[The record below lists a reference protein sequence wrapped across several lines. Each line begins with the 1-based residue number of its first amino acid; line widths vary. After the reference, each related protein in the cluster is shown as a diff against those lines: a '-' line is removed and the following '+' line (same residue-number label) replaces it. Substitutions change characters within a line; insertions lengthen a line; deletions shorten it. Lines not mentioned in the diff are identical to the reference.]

1 MEPKEIRR
9 AILGLAV
16 PASLEAVF
24 QMGLGFVDQVVIGRL
39 GEEPLAAVGLTNNLM
54 FLATLVL
61 GAISAG
67 ASILVAQ
74 HQGRRDGE
82 GVSRAAGSAIL
93 AAALVTVPLALVAG
107 VLPEQMMLALGA
119 APEVASS
126 GREFF
131 RFVALTLP
139 LSVIGTVMVAT
150 LRSLGDSRTPMAI
163 TLVSVGGNTVLNLV
177 LVFGLGPVPA
187 LGVAGAA
194 YATVLAQVL
203 RLGLLSWRLLRNGR
217 ALIQVRHW
225 VEPERRMLATLF
237 HLTFPIV
244 LTEVLW
250 ALGNFSYTLLSI
262 RLGTT
267 AMVASQMV
275 IATEGIFIMFSSGL
289 AVAALTLVGQDL
301 GAGDLEGMKAKA
313 REVIR
318 MGLGSAVLFGLALAA
333 VSLVEHLFYPN
344 VSQEALRLAILGI
357 LLNALFQPAKVMN
370 MLMGNGVLRA
380 GGDTR
385 FLLVAD
391 GVTVYAVGLPL
402 AILLAFP
409 MGMGLPGVF
418 IGRLAEEVARVALF
432 FARYRTPHWHQA
444 LAGAARPAA
453 HASS

>member
-1 MEPKEIRR
+1 
-9 AILGLAV
+9 

-61 GAISAG
+61 GALSAG
-67 ASILVAQ
+67 TSILVAQ

-82 GVSRAAGSAIL
+82 GVSRATGTAIL
-93 AAALVTVPLALVAG
+93 SSALVTLPLALLAVVA
-107 VLPEQMMLALGA
+107 PERMLLTLGA

-139 LSVIGTVMVAT
+139 LSVIGTVMVGA
-150 LRSLGDSRTPMAI
+150 LRSLGDSRTPMVI
-163 TLVSVGGNTVLNLV
+163 TLLSVGSNTVLNLV

-187 LGVAGAA
+187 LGVVGAA

-203 RLGLLSWRLLRNGR
+203 RLGLLSWRLLLNER
-217 ALIQVRHW
+217 APIQVRHW
-225 VEPERRMLATLF
+225 VEPDARMLKLLF
-237 HLTFPIV
+237 HLVYPIV

-250 ALGNFSYTLLSI
+250 ALGNFTYTLMSI

-267 AMVASQMV
+267 AMVATQMV
-275 IATEGIFIMFSSGL
+275 IATEGIFIMCSSGL
-289 AVAALTLVGQDL
+289 SVAALTLVGQDL

-313 REVIR
+313 RQVIR
-318 MGLGSAVLFGLALAA
+318 LGVGSSVLFGLALAA
-333 VSLVEHLFYPN
+333 VSLVEHRFYPN
-344 VSQEALRLAILGI
+344 VSPEALRLAILGI

-370 MLMGNGVLRA
+370 MVMGNGVLRA

-385 FLLVAD
+385 FLLIAD
-391 GVTVYAVGLPL
+391 AATVYAVGLPL

-409 MGMGLPGVF
+409 LGMGLPGIFV
-418 IGRLAEEVARVALF
+418 GRLAEEVARVALF
-432 FARYRTPHWHQA
+432 FLRYRTPRWHRA
-444 LAGAARPAA
+444 LAGPAQPVA
-453 HASS
+453 QASA